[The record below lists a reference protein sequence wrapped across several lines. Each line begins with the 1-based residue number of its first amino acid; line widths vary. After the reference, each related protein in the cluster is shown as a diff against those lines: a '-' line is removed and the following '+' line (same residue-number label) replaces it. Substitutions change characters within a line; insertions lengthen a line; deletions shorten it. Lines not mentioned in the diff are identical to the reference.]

1 MYSVLK
7 SYGLNGLNGFAV
19 AVEADVSGG
28 LPAFSLVGLPDS
40 AVRESGDR
48 VRSAVKNLGYKW
60 PDRHITVNLAPAD
73 IRKSGPVYDLP
84 LLLAVL
90 ASSGQMEEPPADA
103 AFLGE
108 LALDGSLRPVSGVLP
123 MALAAAADGIRS
135 LYVPAEN
142 AAEAAVAG
150 VARPC
155 DIGVFNDRFFVYV
168 AAFGAF
174 TDVSYDTP
182 QPFKNTF
189 GHLAYLLEGA
199 TKLGSLLKGY
209 HLTIEHDG
217 GAVEGDFIYGMVSNT
232 ISVGG
237 FQLFPPERVAL
248 DDGLFEVVLVRLPRN
263 PAEFQSA
270 LRSLT
275 RQNTVESD
283 MIVALH
289 TSRLRVVTQEE
300 LTWTLDGEY
309 GGAPETVEIQ
319 NRQKALTLIWGK

>member
-48 VRSAVKNLGYKW
+48 VRSAMKNLGYKW

-135 LYVPAEN
+135 LYVPAS
-142 AAEAAVAG
+142 AASAARCRSIPPAQPGRSWMRCGALCPFPLPPPSPLTPLPAG
-150 VARPC
+150 
-155 DIGVFNDRFFVYV
+155 
-168 AAFGAF
+168 
-174 TDVSYDTP
+174 
-182 QPFKNTF
+182 
-189 GHLAYLLEGA
+189 
-199 TKLGSLLKGY
+199 
-209 HLTIEHDG
+209 
-217 GAVEGDFIYGMVSNT
+217 M
-232 ISVGG
+232 
-237 FQLFPPERVAL
+237 PPRI
-248 DDGLFEVVLVRLPRN
+248 
-263 PAEFQSA
+263 
-270 LRSLT
+270 LRT
-275 RQNTVESD
+275 
-283 MIVALH
+283 
-289 TSRLRVVTQEE
+289 
-300 LTWTLDGEY
+300 
-309 GGAPETVEIQ
+309 
-319 NRQKALTLIWGK
+319 

>member
-1 MYSVLK
+1 MKKLLFIYNPQAGKGQVRPQLAAI
-7 SYGLNGLNGFAV
+7 L
-19 AVEADVSGG
+19 D
-28 LPAFSLVGLPDS
+28 AFSKAGYLTS
-40 AVRESGDR
+40 AWPTQGPGDATRVAAAIGRRYDR
-48 VRSAVKNLGYKW
+48 VVCCGGDGTLNEVVTGLMGLEAPPWWATSPPAPPMTSPGTWTCPKAWTRPPKPPW
-60 PDRHITVNLAPAD
+60 PAWPAPATLGC
-73 IRKSGPVYDLP
+73 STTAFSSMWPPSAPLP
-84 LLLAVL
+84 TCPTT
-90 ASSGQMEEPPADA
+90 PPA
-103 AFLGE
+103 LQE
-108 LALDGSLRPVSGVLP
+108 HLRPPGLS
-123 MALAAAADGIRS
+123 
-135 LYVPAEN
+135 
-142 AAEAAVAG
+142 AG
-150 VARPC
+150 
-155 DIGVFNDRFFVYV
+155 
-168 AAFGAF
+168 
-174 TDVSYDTP
+174 
-182 QPFKNTF
+182 
-189 GHLAYLLEGA
+189 GA

-232 ISVGG
+232 ISVGA
-237 FQLFPPERVAL
+237 FSSFPPERVVL

>member
-123 MALAAAADGIRS
+123 MALAAAAACMCPPKTPLKPPRRAATRCRS
-135 LYVPAEN
+135 TPP
-142 AAEAAVAG
+142 
-150 VARPC
+150 ARPGRSWMRC
-155 DIGVFNDRFFVYV
+155 
-168 AAFGAF
+168 GALCP
-174 TDVSYDTP
+174 SPPPRPSPLTP
-182 QPFKNTF
+182 LP
-189 GHLAYLLEGA
+189 A
-199 TKLGSLLKGY
+199 
-209 HLTIEHDG
+209 
-217 GAVEGDFIYGMVSNT
+217 GM
-232 ISVGG
+232 
-237 FQLFPPERVAL
+237 PPRI
-248 DDGLFEVVLVRLPRN
+248 
-263 PAEFQSA
+263 
-270 LRSLT
+270 LRT
-275 RQNTVESD
+275 
-283 MIVALH
+283 
-289 TSRLRVVTQEE
+289 
-300 LTWTLDGEY
+300 
-309 GGAPETVEIQ
+309 
-319 NRQKALTLIWGK
+319 